1 MKSPKSI
8 QSSYSSRSL
17 LSARSPRDQF
27 KKVDSRKHSPE
38 KSDNDPESPTRIS
51 RFPKEKSLS
60 PKSPKSPKSPR
71 TVEEL
76 KYPRIS
82 QSRSLSRDDDD
93 SFGRNRQITP
103 RSPHSTISEKDDF
116 ENMDMMRTM
125 KKPMNDNFSKSKIL
139 IKLMIIF

>member
-1 MKSPKSI
+1 MKSPKSV

-38 KSDNDPESPTRIS
+38 KSDNDPESPRRIS
-51 RFPKEKSLS
+51 RFSKEKSLS

-71 TVEEL
+71 TIEEL
-76 KYPRIS
+76 KYPRIA

-93 SFGRNRQITP
+93 SFGRNKPTTP

-116 ENMDMMRTM
+116 ESMDMMRTM
-125 KKPMNDNFSKSKIL
+125 KKPMNDAFSKSKSL
-139 IKLMIIF
+139 YFYLMV